1 VRLAHL
7 DTPGPLGSTLSW
19 AGRHPVAVDAALAVA
34 AAAVVAPSSL
44 QLVLG
49 SGLSTG
55 WLVSLSA
62 AIILLHLAM
71 LGRRSFPLFCY
82 GLGCLGMLM
91 LTLSPYLSSTEG
103 TDIGFSDGQ
112 AIPGPLLPT
121 ALVFFVLLYTAAEQ
135 EPVRQAVACL
145 AVALTGGAL
154 VLVRLSIGDPWWSQ
168 VTGQSSMSAWLVLTA
183 LIVAGAVGAYS
194 LGRLR
199 RTRSAYLVELQAR
212 ALRTEADRVAEAAE
226 AADAERRRIAREMHD
241 VVSHSLAVM
250 ISQAEGG
257 RMLAAGAADP
267 TGSAGSGDA
276 GGSGGS
282 GQDSRSATVFATI
295 AATGRAA
302 MADMRSMLGV
312 LRERDDQPEA
322 RAPLPG
328 LADVPALLHQIRST
342 GTDVELTERGRP
354 TAVSPAVGLAVYR
367 LLQEALTNVVKH
379 AGPGATA
386 HVSLQWRRD
395 ELEVEVG
402 DDGTT
407 HDRNE
412 GGAGLVGMR
421 ERVGAVG
428 GQLEVGSRTTPV
440 DGGQTRGQGWRVRA
454 QIPLRPAGGPR

>member
-1 VRLAHL
+1 MRPAHR
-7 DTPGPLGSTLSW
+7 DPPGPVGSTLSW
-19 AGRHPVAVDAALAVA
+19 AGRHPVAIDAALAVA

-44 QLVLG
+44 RLVLG

-62 AIILLHLAM
+62 AVILLHLAM
-71 LGRRSFPLFCY
+71 FGRRTFPLFCY
-82 GLGCLGMLM
+82 ALGCLGMLM

-145 AVALTGGAL
+145 TVALTGGAL

-257 RMLAAGAADP
+257 RMLAAGATDS
-267 TGSAGSGDA
+267 TD
-276 GGSGGS
+276 SGGS
-282 GQDSRSATVFATI
+282 DLRSATVFATI

-328 LADVPALLHQIRST
+328 LADVPALLYQIRST
-342 GTDVELTERGRP
+342 GTDVDLTERGHP
-354 TAVSPAVGLAVYR
+354 TAVSPAVELAVYR

-379 AGPGATA
+379 AGAGATA

-407 HDRNE
+407 HDRNK

-421 ERVGAVG
+421 ERVGAMG
-428 GQLEVGSRTTPV
+428 GQLEVGSRTTSV
-440 DGGQTRGQGWRVRA
+440 DGSQGRSQGWRVRA
-454 QIPLRPAGGPR
+454 RVPLRRTGAPR